1 MVGRGLRSVKL
12 VWLGSLTLGVIVP
25 VRSMVVPSTWM
36 VLMAVRRCGG
46 YEGSWVRAVLSE
58 EVAVALIGCVAR

>member
-1 MVGRGLRSVKL
+1 MVGRALPSVKL
-12 VWLGSLTLGVIVP
+12 FWPGSLTLGVTLP

-36 VLMAVRRCGG
+36 VLLAVRRCVG